1 MKIKIYSLLVIAA
14 LFSPMA
20 YSEVS
25 IIVHPS
31 NTNSFSKND
40 ISRLFLGK
48 SKSFP
53 NGDPAIPIALND
65 DTANEFNQNLL
76 GKSASQ
82 LKAYWAKLVFTGK
95 ATPPKKVSK
104 VEMLEL
110 IKNNPNMIGYSDSSV
125 VFTDQKVI
133 GKY

>member
-1 MKIKIYSLLVIAA
+1 MKNTLYTALLIAL
-14 LFSPMA
+14 LFSPLA

-31 NTNSFSKND
+31 NTNDMSKKE
-40 ISRLFLGK
+40 ISRIFLGK

-53 NGDPAIPIALND
+53 NGDSAVPIVLKD
-65 DTANEFNQNLL
+65 GTANEFNKQLL

-82 LKAYWAKLVFTGK
+82 LKSYWSKLVFTGK
-95 ATPPKKVSK
+95 ATPPKSVPAK
-104 VEMLEL
+104 EMLEL
-110 IKNNPNMIGYSDSSV
+110 IKNNPNMIGYTDSSAV
-125 VFTDQKVI
+125 SADVKVI